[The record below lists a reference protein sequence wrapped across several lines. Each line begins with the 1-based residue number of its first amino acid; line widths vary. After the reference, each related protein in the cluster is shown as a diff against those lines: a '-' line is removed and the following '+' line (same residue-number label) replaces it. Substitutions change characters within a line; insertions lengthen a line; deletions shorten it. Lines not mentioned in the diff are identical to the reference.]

1 MTTKNILITRKIP
14 EVGVSMLREAGYA
27 VDVNEQEGA
36 VSAEQLLELLGQ
48 KEYDGVVTLL
58 TDKITAKVFDATPS
72 VKIFANFAT
81 GFDNI
86 DVTEAKTRGVT
97 VTNAPAELT
106 GEAVAQHTL
115 ALMLALSN
123 KVVQADNFVREG
135 KYEGWDPMLFI
146 GTRLAGKT
154 VGIVGGGR
162 IGEAV
167 GKLCKNL
174 GMQVVYTDMKP
185 NKNLED
191 FCSAVYCESLEKLL
205 PVADFVSLHVP
216 LLPSTK
222 HLINAEKIRLMK
234 PTSFL
239 INTARGPVVDEEA
252 LVTALQEKIIAGAGL
267 DVFEF
272 EPKISDGLL
281 ALPNVVLT
289 PHISSASME
298 VREAMAKM
306 VAENVIDF
314 MNGNTPKNIVNK

>member
-1 MTTKNILITRKIP
+1 MSKNILITRTIP
-14 EVGVSMLREAGYA
+14 DIAVEMLEAEGYK
-27 VDVNEQEGA
+27 VDVNDKEGP
-36 VSAEQLLELLGQ
+36 VSAGELLEMLSQ

-58 TDKITAKVFDATPS
+58 TDKIGAEVFDAVPA

-86 DVTEAKTRGVT
+86 DVAEAKARGVI
-97 VTNAPAELT
+97 VTNAPT
-106 GEAVAQHTL
+106 DNTSEAVAQHTV
-115 ALMLALSN
+115 ALMMTLSN
-123 KVVQADNFVREG
+123 KVVEADKFVREG

-167 GKLCKNL
+167 GKLCKAL

-191 FCSAVYCESLEKLL
+191 FCSAVYYDSLEKLL

-222 HLINAEKIRLMK
+222 HLINTEKLSLMK

-239 INTARGPVVDEEA
+239 INTARGPVVDEVA
-252 LVTALQEKIIAGAGL
+252 LVKALQEKVIAGAGL

-272 EPKISDGLL
+272 EPKISAGLL

-289 PHISSASME
+289 PHISSASSE
-298 VREAMAKM
+298 VREAMAKA
-306 VAENVIDF
+306 VAENLIDF
-314 MNGNTPKNIVNK
+314 FSGNTPKNIVNK

>member
-1 MTTKNILITRKIP
+1 MSKNILITRTIP
-14 EVGVSMLREAGYA
+14 GIAVEMLEAEGYK
-27 VDVNEQEGA
+27 VDVNDKEGP
-36 VSAEQLLELLGQ
+36 VSAEELLEMLSQ

-58 TDKITAKVFDATPS
+58 TDKVGAEVFEAAPT

-86 DVTEAKTRGVT
+86 DVALAKSRGVT

-106 GEAVAQHTL
+106 GEAVAQHTI

-123 KVVQADNFVREG
+123 KVVEADKFVREG
-135 KYEGWDPMLFI
+135 KYAGWDPMLFM
-146 GTRLAGKT
+146 GMRLAGKI
-154 VGIVGGGR
+154 VGIVGVGK

-167 GKLCKNL
+167 GKLCCAL

-191 FCSAVYCESLEKLL
+191 FCSAVYYESLESLL

-216 LLPSTK
+216 LMPSTK
-222 HLINAEKIRLMK
+222 HLINAEKISLMK

-239 INTARGPVVDEEA
+239 INTARGPVVDEVA
-252 LVTALQEKIIAGAGL
+252 LVKALQEQVIAGAGL

-272 EPKISDGLL
+272 EPKISAGLI
-281 ALPNVVLT
+281 AMPNVVLT
-289 PHISSASME
+289 PHISSASSE

-306 VAENVIDF
+306 VAENLIDF
-314 MNGNTPKNIVNK
+314 FSENSPKNIVNK